1 MEELDLLILGAGWSA
16 TFLIP
21 LLLKSHSITFAATT
35 TTGHPVSGH
44 PTIPFRFDPTSPDQS
59 GISSLPRARTVL
71 VTFPLNGIGPS
82 RVLVENYRATHSAR
96 GKTEFR
102 FVQLG
107 STGIWQKGGPTLQG
121 DGNGPW
127 VTRHS
132 PYDEGN
138 SRAIAE
144 DELRRLGGCVL
155 ELSGLWG
162 GQRDPQTWVGRVA
175 KTKEDVKEKKSLH
188 LIHGMDVA
196 RAVIAIVKA
205 DEKLWEKAG
214 KGQRWMLTDGFVYD
228 WWALFAG
235 WAEPAGGE
243 SGSEGDEVQPTDQ
256 AKWVAE
262 LMVEEDVRG
271 LPRSMEALGRC
282 YDSREFWST
291 FGLVP
296 LKARV

>member
-1 MEELDLLILGAGWSA
+1 MEELDLLILGAGWTA

-21 LLLKSHSITFAATT
+21 LLHSRSIQFAATT

-44 PTIPFRFDPTSPDQS
+44 PTIPFRFDPASPDQS
-59 GISSLPRARTVL
+59 AISSLPRARTVL
-71 VTFPLNGIGPS
+71 ITFPLNGVGPS
-82 RVLVENYRATHSAR
+82 KVLVENYQKTHSLR

-107 STGIWQKGGPTLQG
+107 STGIWQKGGPTLKNEG
-121 DGNGPW
+121 DDPW

-132 PYDEGN
+132 RYDEAN

-162 GQRDPQTWVGRVA
+162 GQRDPRAWVSRVA
-175 KTKEDVKEKKSLH
+175 KTKEDVRGKKSLH
-188 LIHGMDVA
+188 LTHGMDVA
-196 RAVIAIVKA
+196 RAVIAVVKA
-205 DEKLWEKAG
+205 DEALWEKAG
-214 KGQRWMLTDGFVYD
+214 RGQRWMLTDGFVYD

-235 WAEPAGGE
+235 WAEPV
-243 SGSEGDEVQPTDQ
+243 GSEGYEVQPTDQ

-262 LMVEEDVRG
+262 LMIEEGVRA

-282 YDSREFWST
+282 YDSREFWGT